1 MNQADVTKLLS
12 QLRIAVRPNK
22 RHLKN
27 PDGPEGRLLK
37 LRKTVTALVKHERI
51 ELFYNRADEARGY
64 AELVRPSPHRQLFV
78 LILIICVLQLISNA
92 IRYGDRHK
100 ATMELADY
108 WLLEKQLVHKLFKV
122 LVPRYENHN
131 LSYTRMY
138 KAPRD
143 YPGIYY
149 RQSVLELRGN
159 PYPTLAT
166 DHSQNRNLLHNVLL
180 DEARKEFRRNKLA
193 DLVNSSKQTP

>member
-1 MNQADVTKLLS
+1 MNQAEVSKLIS
-12 QLRIAVRPNK
+12 QLRITMRPNK

-27 PDGPEGRLLK
+27 SEGPEGRLLK

-64 AELVRPSPHRQLFV
+64 AEL
-78 LILIICVLQLISNA
+78 LISNA

-122 LVPRYENHN
+122 LVPRYENFSS
-131 LSYTRMY
+131 SYTRML

-149 RQSVLELRGN
+149 KKSVLEFRGN
-159 PYPTLAT
+159 PFPALVPDYT
-166 DHSQNRNLLHNVLL
+166 QNRNLLHNVLL
-180 DEARKEFRRNKLA
+180 DEARKEFRREQLAKMANKFAAETAAPPALA
-193 DLVNSSKQTP
+193 TQENDAGN